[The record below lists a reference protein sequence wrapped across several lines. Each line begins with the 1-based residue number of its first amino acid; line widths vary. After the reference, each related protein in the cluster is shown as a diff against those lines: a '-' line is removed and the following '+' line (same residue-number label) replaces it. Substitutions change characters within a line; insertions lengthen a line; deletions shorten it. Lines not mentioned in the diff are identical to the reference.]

1 METYSISTGRSRL
14 EQEWK
19 VKQVSW
25 ESITQRLSQV
35 RRTAET
41 VKEYQAMCRTDKG
54 KLKDVG
60 GFVGGTIEGGQR
72 KAGNIVSRS
81 LVTLDIDF
89 GTADTLGIVEDM
101 MAGTAWCLYST
112 HSHSSATPRYRL
124 IVPLSRNVTPDE
136 YIPIARRLA
145 ETIGIDIFDDST

>member
-41 VKEYQAMCRTDKG
+41 FKEYQAMSRTDKG

-60 GFVGGTIEGGQR
+60 GFVGGAIEGGQR
-72 KAGNIVSRS
+72 
-81 LVTLDIDF
+81 
-89 GTADTLGIVEDM
+89 
-101 MAGTAWCLYST
+101 
-112 HSHSSATPRYRL
+112 
-124 IVPLSRNVTPDE
+124 
-136 YIPIARRLA
+136 
-145 ETIGIDIFDDST
+145 